1 MSMNLDAEAKL
12 AEILAKDL
20 SEVSEDD
27 AAFLRARISY
37 LDEAQQDQYAQ
48 FLNPAY
54 MPASDPNDG
63 EGEVVLE
70 ELLFEPLKDIA
81 REMGIEGVD
90 DRKLFKSKQS
100 LIDAIVAKKAEM
112 EAAASESDDSGASAS
127 EDQE

>member
-12 AEILAKDL
+12 AEILAKDI
-20 SEVSEDD
+20 SAVTEED
-27 AAFLRARISY
+27 AQFLRARISY
-37 LDEAQQDQYAQ
+37 LDEAQQEEYRE
-48 FLNPAY
+48 FLNPASE
-54 MPASDPNDG
+54 PAGDG

-70 ELLFEPLKDIA
+70 DLGFSSLKDIA

-100 LIDAIVAKKAEM
+100 VIDAIIAKKAEM
-112 EAAASESDDSGASAS
+112 EAAASEPAGTGAS